1 MLTNSCAALFA
12 LNPSQHTHTTRTHA
26 QAWIKENNVLE
37 VVLRDNLHQ
46 PQYVEKLE
54 KMLRFCIRE
63 KVLSIEDLD
72 KIWASQEGKHEAI
85 VKNIHDLLA
94 KLAWD
99 FSPEQL
105 DRLFKCFQVRVR
117 GWGVER
123 GGAGEGHGAIVS
135 AQKCCPYCAHELTCG
150 SLAECAVIFL
160 AVCLLSTPPLLPHL
174 PAPPFLAPHRAPPLL
189 PRPAEELGGG
199 DEETA

>member
-1 MLTNSCAALFA
+1 MPTH
-12 LNPSQHTHTTRTHA
+12 PHTHHTPHT

-105 DRLFKCFQVRVR
+105 DRLFKCFQVRGAVV
-117 GWGVER
+117 GVWR
-123 GGAGEGHGAIVS
+123 
-135 AQKCCPYCAHELTCG
+135 
-150 SLAECAVIFL
+150 
-160 AVCLLSTPPLLPHL
+160 
-174 PAPPFLAPHRAPPLL
+174 
-189 PRPAEELGGG
+189 
-199 DEETA
+199 

>member
-1 MLTNSCAALFA
+1 M
-12 LNPSQHTHTTRTHA
+12 
-26 QAWIKENNVLE
+26 
-37 VVLRDNLHQ
+37 VLRDNLHQ

-105 DRLFKCFQVRVR
+105 DRLFKCFQVREC
-117 GWGVER
+117 GSER
-123 GGAGEGHGAIVS
+123 GCGEGVW
-135 AQKCCPYCAHELTCG
+135 
-150 SLAECAVIFL
+150 
-160 AVCLLSTPPLLPHL
+160 
-174 PAPPFLAPHRAPPLL
+174 R
-189 PRPAEELGGG
+189 
-199 DEETA
+199 

>member
-1 MLTNSCAALFA
+1 M
-12 LNPSQHTHTTRTHA
+12 
-26 QAWIKENNVLE
+26 
-37 VVLRDNLHQ
+37 
-46 PQYVEKLE
+46 EKLE

-105 DRLFKCFQVRVR
+105 DRLFKCFQVREHGGERGCGPFVEVR
-117 GWGVER
+117 GAVMGLWGGER
-123 GGAGEGHGAIVS
+123 G
-135 AQKCCPYCAHELTCG
+135 C
-150 SLAECAVIFL
+150 
-160 AVCLLSTPPLLPHL
+160 
-174 PAPPFLAPHRAPPLL
+174 
-189 PRPAEELGGG
+189 GGG
-199 DEETA
+199 VKVRGAVVGVWR

>member
-1 MLTNSCAALFA
+1 MPTHA
-12 LNPSQHTHTTRTHA
+12 HTHTTHTPHT

-46 PQYVEKLE
+46 PQYVEKLD

-105 DRLFKCFQVRVR
+105 DRLFKCFQVRKHGGERGCGPVVEVR
-117 GWGVER
+117 GAVMGVWR
-123 GGAGEGHGAIVS
+123 
-135 AQKCCPYCAHELTCG
+135 
-150 SLAECAVIFL
+150 
-160 AVCLLSTPPLLPHL
+160 
-174 PAPPFLAPHRAPPLL
+174 
-189 PRPAEELGGG
+189 
-199 DEETA
+199 